1 MTSAALINALLYE
14 LAKWLIKRKPA
25 LAFSPL
31 MKRLLAWCRPDW
43 EQWKVSQTMKSVD
56 KQTVELVK
64 QWEKEERIEKT
75 TALVEQAKILYPQAR
90 ITALPD
96 AIVPSVMIEQEAA
109 EESSDDV
116 KALGGEMRITSF
128 GQYTRS

>member
-96 AIVPSVMIEQEAA
+96 AVVPSVMIEQEAA

>member
-25 LAFSPL
+25 LASSPL

-64 QWEKEERIEKT
+64 QWEKEERIEKN
-75 TALVEQAKILYPQAR
+75 TALVEQAKMLYPQAR

-96 AIVPSVMIEQEAA
+96 AVVPSVMIEQEAA

>member
-1 MTSAALINALLYE
+1 
-14 LAKWLIKRKPA
+14 
-25 LAFSPL
+25 

-96 AIVPSVMIEQEAA
+96 AVVPSVMIEQEAA
-109 EESSDDV
+109 GESSDDV